1 MNNKMMHMV
10 AFVLLVIGGLNWL
23 LVVFDKNLVEMI
35 FGDSVITTIIY
46 ALVGLAALYEIVAH
60 KNHCSSC
67 RM

>member
-1 MNNKMMHMV
+1 MMHMV

-35 FGDSVITTIIY
+35 FGDSIITTIIY
-46 ALVGLAALYEIVAH
+46 SLVGLAALYEIVAH

-67 RM
+67 TM